1 MARDVCQRERERER
15 EERKRKR
22 KRIERERDRERGE
35 RKRKRKILERE
46 RERERGEPSYT
57 YTHTHTHTHIHTSTL
72 EQAAGRPCSCGSI
85 VYVGY
90 DFVDGHSH
98 QVSTSVWDR
107 VLRAAVAMPKIGE
120 PGLGEFTKY
129 M

>member
-1 MARDVCQRERERER
+1 MWRVMCAREREREREKRERERERELREREIEREERERERERYLRERERER
-15 EERKRKR
+15 EESH
-22 KRIERERDRERGE
+22 
-35 RKRKRKILERE
+35 
-46 RERERGEPSYT
+46 P
-57 YTHTHTHTHIHTSTL
+57 THTHTHTHIHTSTL